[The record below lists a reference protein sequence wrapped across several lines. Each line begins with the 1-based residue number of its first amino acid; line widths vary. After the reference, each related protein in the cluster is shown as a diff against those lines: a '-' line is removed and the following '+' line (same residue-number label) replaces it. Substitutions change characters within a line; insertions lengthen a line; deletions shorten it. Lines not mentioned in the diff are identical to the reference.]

1 MINMA
6 TLKIADVYEALSE
19 KIGRREAKVV
29 VDYLEEAEQRNESKI
44 NESIQSK
51 IEYLATKED
60 IEATKKDIA
69 EAKSDILKWMFGA
82 FITLVLMILGLYAT
96 LFFRHV

>member
-1 MINMA
+1 MA

-44 NESIQSK
+44 
-51 IEYLATKED
+51 EYLATKED

-69 EAKSDILKWMFGA
+69 EAKSDILKWTFGA

-96 LFFRHV
+96 LFFRHF